1 MLVNF
6 IEFPFTRTQLIHSWE
21 TVVKWI
27 SVVNQ
32 LSNSMWNT
40 NILKLQVLFY
50 TCRIFFSSF
59 FLHTKATVFI
69 PTVQILY
76 IYESEFFFLHQ
87 QFSCLDIALY
97 TDGHIFHSQWLKIL
111 LTENTVLS
119 LYSCLENPMN
129 REDWGGY
136 SSWGHRVN
144 ITEWVNMHILM
155 QYSAIANFKFLTMFE
170 QKAQYFHFY

>member
-1 MLVNF
+1 MLVNV

-59 FLHTKATVFI
+59 FLHTKAMVFI
-69 PTVQILY
+69 PTVQLLY
-76 IYESEFFFLHQ
+76 IHGWEFFFFLHQ

-129 REDWGGY
+129 REDWGATVHG
-136 SSWGHRVN
+136 V
-144 ITEWVNMHILM
+144 TEW
-155 QYSAIANFKFLTMFE
+155 T
-170 QKAQYFHFY
+170 